1 MAGGFILTL
10 LRKTTRIFRWTV
22 AILVL
27 LLLVLIIASE
37 LVEEPL
43 RSRIETRMNQHL
55 DGYTVLLPGLDFH
68 LLGFSLT
75 LKDLTIRQ
83 DAHPEPSVAFFP
95 RLHASVHWYELLSAR
110 LVADFELN
118 HPQIHLNLIQLQEEA
133 ADPVPVEERGW
144 QEAFESIYPLRINH
158 LEITGGQITYID
170 QDPERP
176 LNLSELHLQATNI
189 RNIRHREQVYPSP
202 FRLEA
207 ALFQTGRVMIEGHA
221 NFLAEPHPGLDAAIE
236 LRLIPLDDLQPL
248 AGRANLFVRGG
259 TLDAAGHLEYAPQ
272 IKVAALDTL
281 HIRKMHLDY
290 TQSPVTAEIE
300 EKRHE
305 QVRQA
310 AEKAQQD
317 ELQLLAGEVRISD
330 SVLGFV
336 NETEDPHYRIF
347 LDDADITL
355 SNFSDGF
362 HQGPARVSITG
373 LFMGS
378 GQTQASATFRA
389 IEEGSD
395 FDLKLQIE
403 DTHLPA
409 MNDLL
414 QAYLGLDTAAG
425 TFSLFSEIE
434 IRGNSISGYI
444 RPFFID
450 IDIPAPEDE
459 EDKPVIQKVYEWLV
473 GAVLTLL
480 EGPEDELATHVDIT
494 GTVDDPEAS
503 TLQII
508 INLILNAFFNI
519 ILPGFEGEV
528 EGLQGRPQEE
538 DAAEENAKD

>member
-1 MAGGFILTL
+1 MT
-10 LRKTTRIFRWTV
+10 
-22 AILVL
+22 ILVL
-27 LLLVLIIASE
+27 VLLVLIIASV

-43 RSRIETRMNQHL
+43 RARIEARMNQYL
-55 DGYTVLLPGLDFH
+55 EGYTVTLPELDVH

-83 DAHPEPSVAFFP
+83 DAHPEPPVAFFP
-95 RLHASVHWYELLSAR
+95 RLHASVHWYELLSAN
-110 LVADFELN
+110 LVADFKLN
-118 HPQIHLNLIQLQEEA
+118 RPEIHVNLIQLQEEA

-158 LEITGGQITYID
+158 LEITAGQITYID

-221 NFLAEPHPGLDAAIE
+221 NFLAEPHPGVDAAIE
-236 LRLIPLDDLQPL
+236 LRLVPMDDLQPL

-272 IKVAALDTL
+272 VKVAALETL

-290 TQSPVTAEIE
+290 TQSPVTAELE
-300 EKRHE
+300 EKRRE
-305 QVRQA
+305 QVLQA
-310 AEKAQQD
+310 AEKAQQE
-317 ELQLLAGEVRISD
+317 ELRLLAGELRISE

-336 NETEDPHYRIF
+336 NETDDPHYRIF

-362 HQGPARVSITG
+362 HQGPARISITG

-378 GQTQASATFRA
+378 GPTQASAIFRPT
-389 IEEGSD
+389 EEGSD

-403 DTHLPA
+403 DTKLPA

-414 QAYLGLDTAAG
+414 RAYLGLDTAAG
-425 TFSLFSEIE
+425 AFSLFSEIE
-434 IRGNSISGYI
+434 VRGYSISGYI
-444 RPFFID
+444 RPFFVD
-450 IDIPAPEDE
+450 IDIPAPDEE
-459 EDKPVIQKVYEWLV
+459 EDKPVIQRVYEWLV

-480 EGPEDELATHVDIT
+480 EGPEDELATHADIT
-494 GTVDDPEAS
+494 GTIDDPEAS

-519 ILPGFEGEV
+519 ILPGFEQEV
-528 EGLQGRPQEE
+528 EGILGNFGGEE
-538 DAAEENAKD
+538 TPEENEK